1 MPTTASCA
9 PIPRF
14 PSRWR
19 PPDAAPFPSPF
30 GRGCPK
36 GGRGFAPSLD
46 FANSTSMSFPARIPC
61 GRATFLCVAKERWP
75 TRASGTRE
83 NGEAGP
89 KGGGQDAR
97 SKEGTPREHAL
108 RPSMGCGFASG
119 RRGSPKAHPCTC
131 DELARM
137 TRHIHVTRPSC
148 RLRHSNRQSCRF
160 SLRAILRTFPSS
172 ARRVR
177 GAPVGAHDSPHPCG
191 SPFGSPAEFKS
202 AAVLPI
208 WSVCVAAR
216 SKLHALASNY

>member
-1 MPTTASCA
+1 
-9 PIPRF
+9 
-14 PSRWR
+14 
-19 PPDAAPFPSPF
+19 
-30 GRGCPK
+30 
-36 GGRGFAPSLD
+36 
-46 FANSTSMSFPARIPC
+46 MSFPARIPC

-131 DELARM
+131 GELARM

-177 GAPVGAHDSPHPCG
+177 GAPVGAHDSPHPTSMWLALRVACEVQIG
-191 SPFGSPAEFKS
+191 SSPAD
-202 AAVLPI
+202 L
-208 WSVCVAAR
+208 VCVRGSTKQMACSCFKLGQGRPATQQGFPRALALSLSVPRRCPDGTRSSHHPRAAR
-216 SKLHALASNY
+216 SCSAG

>member
-1 MPTTASCA
+1 MHRTSPVPQDDECPCRSALARDALACSEASACRA
-9 PIPRF
+9 RAF
-14 PSRWR
+14 VCLRQPSYFLFACSRMRRSACERRSR
-19 PPDAAPFPSPF
+19 PE
-30 GRGCPK
+30 GRRAGCP
-36 GGRGFAPSLD
+36 
-46 FANSTSMSFPARIPC
+46 
-61 GRATFLCVAKERWP
+61 
-75 TRASGTRE
+75 
-83 NGEAGP
+83 
-89 KGGGQDAR
+89 AR

-131 DELARM
+131 GELARM
-137 TRHIHVTRPSC
+137 TRHIHVTRPSG

-160 SLRAILRTFPSS
+160 SLRAILRTFPSA

-208 WSVCVAAR
+208 WSVCVAAP
-216 SKLHALASNY
+216 SKLHALASN